1 MTYLYGTPGFITLH
15 DWPVSMDRE
24 SYLLLLEVGP
34 RVWRLLQEEVEPNVV
49 RIPESARYPL
59 TSRGVR

>member
-1 MTYLYGTPGFITLH
+1 
-15 DWPVSMDRE
+15 MDRE